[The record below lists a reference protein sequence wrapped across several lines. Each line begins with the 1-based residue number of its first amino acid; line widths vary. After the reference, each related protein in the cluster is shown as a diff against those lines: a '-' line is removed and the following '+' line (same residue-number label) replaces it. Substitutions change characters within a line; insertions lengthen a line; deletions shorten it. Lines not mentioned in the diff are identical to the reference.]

1 MKAKHRHELKTNVL
15 AEWIANFPQWAR
27 KNLRTIIFVSVLAVL
42 VMGSASYHWYKKNI
56 ESARRELLFTNLINE
71 LIQGK
76 PQILQAQARGM
87 DISYLLIQTADS
99 LQSFAE
105 STKDGDVAAL
115 ALIKRGEA
123 LRTELHYRFGS
134 VSERDTATAMERAKA
149 SYTEALEKG
158 SSDPSL
164 TAMAKLGLG
173 LCEEEVGNFE
183 QAEQIYNDII
193 ADAALEGTV
202 GAAQARQRLE
212 TLADYEE
219 QVVFKAAP
227 KPEPNETDILESQ
240 IQLTGPGVN
249 LGLEVPNEVMGGE
262 FGLPEAANEGWEP
275 VWEAPNITEE
285 VPNIPAIE

>member
-27 KNLRTIIFVSVLAVL
+27 KNLKTIIYVSVVAVL
-42 VMGSASYHWYKKNI
+42 VIGSASYHWYKKNV
-56 ESARRELLFTNLINE
+56 ESARRELLLTNLVNE

-76 PQILQAQARGM
+76 PQILRAQASGM
-87 DISYLLIQTADS
+87 DISYLLIQTADGLAS
-99 LQSFAE
+99 VAE
-105 STKDGDVAAL
+105 STKDADMAAL

-149 SYTEALEKG
+149 SYTEALGKA
-158 SSDPSL
+158 SWNPTL
-164 TAMAKLGLG
+164 TAIAKLGLG

-183 QAEQIYNDII
+183 QAGQIYNDII
-193 ADAALEGTV
+193 ADAFLEGTV
-202 GAAQARQRLE
+202 GAVQARQRLE

-219 QVVFKAAP
+219 KVVFRPAP
-227 KPEPNETDILESQ
+227 KPEPNETDIFESQ

-249 LGLEVPNEVMGGE
+249 WGLEGPNEAMGDE

-275 VWEAPNITEE
+275 VWEVPNITEE
-285 VPNIPAIE
+285 AVNIPAIE

>member
-56 ESARRELLFTNLINE
+56 ESARRELVFTNLINE

-76 PQILQAQARGM
+76 PQILQAQARGI

-105 STKDGDVAAL
+105 STKDGDIAAL

-158 SSDPSL
+158 SSNPSL
-164 TAMAKLGLG
+164 TVMAKLGLG
-173 LCEEEVGNFE
+173 LCEEEVGNFK

-193 ADAALEGTV
+193 ADASLEGTV
-202 GAAQARQRLE
+202 GAAQVRQRLE

-219 QVVFKAAP
+219 QVVFKPA
-227 KPEPNETDILESQ
+227 PEPNETDILESQ
-240 IQLTGPGVN
+240 IQLTGLGVN

-275 VWEAPNITEE
+275 VWEVPNITEE
-285 VPNIPAIE
+285 VPNIPVIE

>member
-56 ESARRELLFTNLINE
+56 ERARRELVFTNLINE

-87 DISYLLIQTADS
+87 DISYLLIQTADG

-105 STKDGDVAAL
+105 SAKDADMAAL

-134 VSERDTATAMERAKA
+134 VSDRDAAAAMERAKA
-149 SYTEALEKG
+149 SYTEALGKG
-158 SSDPSL
+158 SSNSSL

-183 QAEQIYNDII
+183 QAGQIYNDII
-193 ADAALEGTV
+193 ADSALEGTV

-219 QVVFKAAP
+219 RVVFRPAP

-249 LGLEVPNEVMGGE
+249 LGLEVPNEAMGDE

-275 VWEAPNITEE
+275 VWDVPNITEE
-285 VPNIPAIE
+285 VPNIPVIE